1 MSKTEIFNMEY
12 SEIINKINNVKI
24 NTKKKE
30 DFGEVPTPIHL
41 IEEMLNRLP
50 ASVWKDP
57 NKRWLDPAT
66 GIGSFQMIVYERLM
80 KGLST
85 WESSVIKRHHHIIK
99 NMLFMCEINTSSVSQ
114 VKKVFGSDVNIS
126 GDFLKQD
133 FKDPFDI
140 ILGNPPFNE
149 EQTSKTDG
157 GKRSTGNTIWI
168 DFVEKSIDLLSK
180 NGYLLFVHPP
190 GWRKPTTESSKT
202 DGLFKKM
209 AVDNQMIYLEIHDKS
224 DGVNTFGVQT
234 RYDWYL
240 LCNRPCYTTTVVKD
254 EFSKIQSIDLR
265 EWQFLPNSE
274 YSLIKRILCSKN
286 EPPVDIIYSR
296 TQYATDMEWV
306 NETKTATYK
315 YPLIHS
321 TPKKSEIRTFWTSTK
336 TPPIRGDLIPM
347 FDIPKVIFGE
357 AGINTAILDNG
368 GKYGLTQGAMAI
380 PITSKKEG
388 IAIKSALESS
398 IFERIINAMCFGNF
412 RIDWRIFLFFK
423 RDFYKYFGKS
433 KNTKKEK
440 NAKNTKPQKRKT
452 QKKSKKMKRSISLK
466 LRK

>member
-1 MSKTEIFNMEY
+1 
-12 SEIINKINNVKI
+12 
-24 NTKKKE
+24 
-30 DFGEVPTPIHL
+30 
-41 IEEMLNRLP
+41 
-50 ASVWKDP
+50 
-57 NKRWLDPAT
+57 
-66 GIGSFQMIVYERLM
+66 MIVYERLM
-80 KGLST
+80 KGLSS
-85 WESSVIKRHHHIIK
+85 WESSVAKRHNHIIK
-99 NMLFMCEINTSSVSQ
+99 NMLFMCEINSSSITQ
-114 VKKVFGSDVNIS
+114 VKKVFGSEVNIS
-126 GDFLKQD
+126 GDFLKHT
-133 FKDPFDI
+133 FNNESFDI

-149 EQTSKTDG
+149 SQETDG

-202 DGLFKKM
+202 DGLYKKM
-209 AVDNQMIYLEIHDKS
+209 AVDHQILYLEIHNKS

-240 LCNRPCYTTTVVKD
+240 LCNRPCYKKTVVKD
-254 EFSKIQSIDLR
+254 EFSKIHSIDLR

-274 YSLIKRILCSKN
+274 YSLIKRILCSIN
-286 EPPVDIIYSR
+286 DPPVDIIYSR

-306 NETKTATYK
+306 NETKTDAYK

-321 TPKKSEIRTFWTSTK
+321 TPKKSEIRMFWTSTK
-336 TPPIRGDLIPM
+336 EPPIRGVFIPM

-357 AGINTAILDNG
+357 AGINTAVLDNG

-380 PITSKKEG
+380 PIKSKKEG
-388 IAIKSALESS
+388 IAIKLALESS
-398 IFERIINAMCFGNF
+398 IFERIINAMSFGNF

-433 KNTKKEK
+433 KNTKK
-440 NAKNTKPQKRKT
+440 RKT
-452 QKKSKKMKRSISLK
+452 QKLIKKKKRSVSHKI
-466 LRK
+466 RK

>member
-1 MSKTEIFNMEY
+1 MSKTEIMNMEY
-12 SEIINKINNVKI
+12 SEIINKINNVRI

-30 DFGEVPTPIHL
+30 DFGEVPTPIQL

-50 ASVWKDP
+50 TTVWRDP
-57 NKRWLDPAT
+57 HKRWLDPAT

-80 KGLST
+80 KGLSS
-85 WESSVIKRHHHIIK
+85 WESSVTKRHHHIIK
-99 NMLFMCEINTSSVSQ
+99 NMLFMCEINSSSITQ
-114 VKKVFGSDVNIS
+114 VKKVFGSHVNIS
-126 GDFLKQD
+126 GDFLKHD
-133 FKDPFDI
+133 FKDSFDI

-149 EQTSKTDG
+149 AQETGS

-168 DFVEKSIDLLSK
+168 DFVEKSLDILSK

-202 DGLFKKM
+202 DGLYKKM
-209 AVDNQMIYLEIHDKS
+209 ALDHQIVYLEIHNKS

-240 LCNRPCYTTTVVKD
+240 LSNRPCYKKTVVKD
-254 EFSKIQSIDLR
+254 EFSIIHSIDLR

-286 EPPVDIIYSR
+286 DPPVDIIYSR

-306 NETKTATYK
+306 NETKTDAYK

-321 TPKKSEIRTFWTSTK
+321 TPKKSEIRMFWTSTK
-336 TPPIRGDLIPM
+336 EPPIRSEIIPM
-347 FDIPKVIFGE
+347 YDIPKVIFGE

-368 GKYGLTQGAMAI
+368 GKYGLTQCAMAI
-380 PITSKKEG
+380 PIKSKKEG
-388 IAIKSALESS
+388 IAIKLALESS
-398 IFERIINAMCFGNF
+398 IFERIINAMSFGNF

-423 RDFYKYFGKS
+423 RDFYKYFGKM
-433 KNTKKEK
+433 KHE
-440 NAKNTKPQKRKT
+440 KT
-452 QKKSKKMKRSISLK
+452 QKLIKKKKRSVSRKIRKHSLE
-466 LRK
+466 